1 MEPARSQGAQGAAS
15 PRRWWLGMVALG
27 VVAWSGWI
35 RFVQQ
40 PDDEVVPVVRRDRT
54 TTGPMSSATPSRG
67 AASAAEDVCTTAQ
80 VPLRRALLEVPPRS
94 PFGALPPP
102 VIPPSKLAVVAP
114 PPPPPTPVVVAPPP
128 PAPPPRPVLPYR
140 FLGMLADRDGSQ
152 PQVFLLMGEKIL
164 LARPGE
170 SLEGG
175 FKLEGIGPRELRF
188 VWPADNTI
196 LTLGIDGVSS

>member
-1 MEPARSQGAQGAAS
+1 MAPIRPEGMAS
-15 PRRWWLGMVALG
+15 KRRWLLGTAALV

-35 RFVQQ
+35 QFVQQ
-40 PDDEVVPVVRRDRT
+40 PDEVVVPVARRDRAAT
-54 TTGPMSSATPSRG
+54 STSSAPSSSR
-67 AASAAEDVCTTAQ
+67 AASSADDVCTTAQ
-80 VPLRRALLEVPPRS
+80 VPLRRVLIEVPARS

-102 VIPPSKLAVVAP
+102 VPPPSKLAVVVAP
-114 PPPPPTPVVVAPPP
+114 PPPPPAPVVALPPP
-128 PAPPPRPVLPYR
+128 PPPRPVLPYR

-170 SLEGG
+170 MLEGG
-175 FKLEGIGPRELRF
+175 FKLEGVGARELRF

-196 LTLGIDGVSS
+196 LKLGIDGVSS